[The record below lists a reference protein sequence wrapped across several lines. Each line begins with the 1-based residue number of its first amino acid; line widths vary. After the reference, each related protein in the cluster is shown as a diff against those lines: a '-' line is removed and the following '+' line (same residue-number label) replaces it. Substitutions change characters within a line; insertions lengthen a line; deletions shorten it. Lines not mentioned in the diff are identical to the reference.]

1 MNGFINL
8 YKPSGMS
15 SAYALNSIKKKF
27 RGNKVGHMGTLDP
40 LAEGVLPVAIGKCT
54 KLFDYMLDKTKVY
67 IAEFTFGY
75 ETDTLDRAGVIINQ
89 NGQLPTKEQVIINL
103 KKLVGKV
110 SQIPPLYSA
119 KNVNGV
125 KSYNLARQGIFVELK
140 AKEVEIDAITLLD
153 CIEEKGVY
161 KFKIECKGGTY
172 IRSICKDLAALLST
186 YGTMTSL
193 ERVQSGVFTKENSVS
208 LKDLQEKSDVSSL
221 IINPLDVLNYKKIYI
236 DDKFEY
242 DFVCGKP
249 SYVNEEDGLYLLLNG
264 QTLVCLASVI
274 NKALKIKVYF
284 K

>member
-15 SAYALNSIKKKF
+15 SAYALNSLKKKF

-54 KLFDYMLDKTKVY
+54 KLFDYLLDKTKVY

-75 ETDTLDRAGVIINQ
+75 ETDTLDRAGVVIKQ
-89 NGQLPTKEQVIINL
+89 NGALPTKELVLQNV

-110 SQIPPLYSA
+110 SQIPPTYSA
-119 KNVNGV
+119 KNVNGE
-125 KSYNLARQGIFVELK
+125 KSYNLARQGIIVELK
-140 AKEVEIDAITLLD
+140 PKEVEINDITLID
-153 CIEEKGVY
+153 CNEEKGVY
-161 KFKIECKGGTY
+161 KFRIECKGGTY
-172 IRSICKDLAALLST
+172 IRSICKDLATLLST

-193 ERVQSGVFTKENSVS
+193 VRVQSGIFTCENSIS
-208 LKDLQEKSDVSSL
+208 IKEFNGLADVRTVL
-221 IINPLDVLNYKKIYI
+221 IDPLNVLNYEKIYV

-249 SYVNEEDGLYLLLNG
+249 MSIDKKDGLYLIMNC

-274 NKALKIKVYF
+274 DKILKIKVYF